1 MCGTTWGCMGRTIG
15 TTFRTFDK
23 ENGMDLKDIW
33 QRKWDKFK
41 EHVWENIWELWEKH
55 REYGLQY
62 CEDMGEKNP

>member
-1 MCGTTWGCMGRTIG
+1 MCGNCEQRGDAWEELWEQHLEHLTKKMGM
-15 TTFRTFDK
+15 
-23 ENGMDLKDIW
+23 NSKDIW

-41 EHVWENIWELWEKH
+41 EHVWEKH